1 MGAVANYNLQLDTY
15 CDSFVQFTWTAG
27 GVLVDFTGAA
37 ARMMIRNQ
45 PTDVSPLISIS
56 TTPNRSG
63 SIVLGG
69 KAGTIGVNITKL
81 ATSTVNPTNTTLL
94 AQYDLLIDW
103 AGGTTEKF
111 ASGTAYVGP
120 TDTH

>member
-27 GVLVDFTGAA
+27 GAPVNFTGAA
-37 ARMMIRNQ
+37 ARLMIRNQ
-45 PTDVSPLISIS
+45 PTDAAPLISIS
-56 TTPNRSG
+56 TTPNTSG
-63 SIVLGG
+63 SIALGG
-69 KAGTIGVNITKL
+69 SAGTIGVTVTKL

-103 AGGTTEKF
+103 ANGTTTKF
-111 ASGTAYVGP
+111 ASGTAYIGP